1 MTVCIG
7 ALAAKS
13 KAIVMVADKA
23 ITYTSYSSAL
33 LQWDVTGLCKILP
46 IGASSWHVL
55 MGGDPIFALQVIHA
69 CETSLLDNPGEAGNV
84 WSMMDCVAAGD
95 ASAREKRV
103 EEAVL
108 RPRLLDKDAL
118 VRRDAALAPLD
129 QRLADSVA
137 DAVGQFQID
146 CDLLVCGFDDQ
157 REPHLFLVGEP
168 GLSNPYDLQ
177 GFHAIGIGTDIA
189 LGRLLWLEV
198 DQNDPLEE
206 VLYDAFDA
214 KASAEIIS
222 GVGYEWDAKVLVAD
236 QPIVSVPDRIKDV
249 IDKLLS
255 FGHED
260 HGRTFDND
268 EVPPK

>member
-84 WSMMDCVAAGD
+84 WSMMDCVAAGY
-95 ASAREKRV
+95 ASARQKRV

-108 RPRLLDKDAL
+108 RPRLVDKDAL

-157 REPHLFLVGEP
+157 REPHLFLAV
-168 GLSNPYDLQ
+168 
-177 GFHAIGIGTDIA
+177 
-189 LGRLLWLEV
+189 
-198 DQNDPLEE
+198 
-206 VLYDAFDA
+206 
-214 KASAEIIS
+214 
-222 GVGYEWDAKVLVAD
+222 
-236 QPIVSVPDRIKDV
+236 
-249 IDKLLS
+249 
-255 FGHED
+255 
-260 HGRTFDND
+260 
-268 EVPPK
+268 